1 MGGQRNRDVPGVL
14 GPAERSPGRA
24 HVPSEQG
31 TPVRHSH
38 LAEACAEPLAAFDVQ
53 RPQLGAPARAR
64 IRTRVYGLGNQIG
77 VGHFRDRLDSLGPEF
92 EGGHRPLPAVF
103 AQFLR
108 QYRLAYRAQCRR
120 CEGVRTLGRRWCATR
135 QRNRGYRGRGL
146 LQEGSA

>member
-53 RPQLGAPARAR
+53 RPQLAP
-64 IRTRVYGLGNQIG
+64 Q
-77 VGHFRDRLDSLGPEF
+77 P
-92 EGGHRPLPAVF
+92 
-103 AQFLR
+103 
-108 QYRLAYRAQCRR
+108 
-120 CEGVRTLGRRWCATR
+120 
-135 QRNRGYRGRGL
+135 GRG
-146 LQEGSA
+146 SAPVYTVSGTR